1 MPNKHIHELTLAT
14 YGVDIESINE
24 FNILVFTLISYL
36 NWSKHIDKIASRCS
50 RTIRI
55 IIKLE

>member
-36 NWSKHIDKIASRCS
+36 N
-50 RTIRI
+50 
-55 IIKLE
+55 